1 MPPVPTPYISVRTHT
16 NSVEGV
22 WYASNLSSSQACV
35 ESEEG
40 GADPGNKMDAS
51 QNRALCINLDT
62 MAQMPG
68 RCEKKGP
75 PTLARPGGGHPEGAV
90 MPLPP
95 FLSFFRTRMNRSGAV
110 SRASGD
116 GERLETTVLIYV
128 SAPPSANCAADAV
141 AAVTVAPVA
150 PAAGP
155 PWSNVLPKK
164 SAIFLTQFY
173 IEIHKFLIIYVSL
186 VHIQISY
193 NILLHL

>member
-116 GERLETTVLIYV
+116 GERLETTWYSLRPPAGSSLTSCYPRG
-128 SAPPSANCAADAV
+128 SFAPPRHPSR
-141 AAVTVAPVA
+141 
-150 PAAGP
+150 
-155 PWSNVLPKK
+155 
-164 SAIFLTQFY
+164 
-173 IEIHKFLIIYVSL
+173 
-186 VHIQISY
+186 
-193 NILLHL
+193 HLF